1 MRAPVPVL
9 VKKAQVPPS
18 LFSQLPKLVG
28 QAAAIAGVTLGAEAL
43 AQMARRSWQ
52 AVSFSRRYRDMIE
65 ANPNLREEDSQKVM
79 DRFRVLDRFGPTI
92 SADPIVSGHFIRQ
105 TLEFPVLSPTVL
117 KEVVEVEN
125 RARELNA
132 SPISRMMAP
141 AISGHISKGLMN
153 QGHDRGHDRD

>member
-1 MRAPVPVL
+1 MRAPVPML
-9 VKKAQVPPS
+9 VKEAQVPPS
-18 LFSQLPKLVG
+18 LFSQLPKLIG

-52 AVSFSRRYRDMIE
+52 AVSFSKRYRNMIE

-92 SADPIVSGHFIRQ
+92 SDDPIVAGHFIKQ

-117 KEVVEVEN
+117 REVVDVEGK
-125 RARELNA
+125 ARELSA

-141 AISGHISKGLMN
+141 AISGHISKGLIN
-153 QGHDRGHDRD
+153 QDRGHGRDRD